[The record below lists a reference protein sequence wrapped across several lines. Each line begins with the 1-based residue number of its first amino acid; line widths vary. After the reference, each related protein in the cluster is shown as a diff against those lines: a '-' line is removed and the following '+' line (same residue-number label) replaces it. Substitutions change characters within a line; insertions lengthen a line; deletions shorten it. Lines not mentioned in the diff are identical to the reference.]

1 MNPVKP
7 GHPAASMKIFGYNNC
22 DLHKCNQEGDQ
33 GGPWTPL
40 EGAKLH
46 QKVQKWVLEGAEIK
60 DFERL
65 NTSAMHSGAVKH
77 GRVGF

>member
-1 MNPVKP
+1 MC
-7 GHPAASMKIFGYNNC
+7 YT
-22 DLHKCNQEGDQ
+22 HKRNQEGDQ

-60 DFERL
+60 DF
-65 NTSAMHSGAVKH
+65 
-77 GRVGF
+77 